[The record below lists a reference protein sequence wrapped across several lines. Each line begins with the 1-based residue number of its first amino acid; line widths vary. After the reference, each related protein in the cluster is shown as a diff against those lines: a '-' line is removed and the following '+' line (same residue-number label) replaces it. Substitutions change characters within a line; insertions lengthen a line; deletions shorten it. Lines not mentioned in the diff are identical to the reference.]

1 MIKSMT
7 GFGRADGALD
17 NLKITVEI
25 RSVNHKYQ
33 ELSFKMPKDF
43 FILEEQLRK
52 KVKEYISRG
61 RVDLFLSFDKEE
73 RNTQNLQIDWQL
85 ISQYIDAVSELHER
99 YNLLEQLSAKDLIR
113 FPNVVNFGYDEIVA
127 DQIAEQLL
135 ELVDSAL
142 QELSQMRLTEGAS
155 LYYDLVEK
163 LRGVQDLLGKVEER
177 APLVVKDYQERLTE
191 RIQDLTAGLAEIDES
206 RVLTEVAFFADKV
219 SIDEEVNRL
228 KSHFSQF
235 LTIIDETE
243 PVGRKLDFLIQEI
256 NREVNTIGSKAN
268 DISLSQYV
276 VEMKSEIEKIR
287 EQVQNIE

>member
-7 GFGRADGALD
+7 GFGRADGLLD

-25 RSVNHKYQ
+25 RSVNHKFQ

-113 FPNVVNFGYDEIVA
+113 FPNVVNFGYHEIAA

>member
-7 GFGRADGALD
+7 GFGRADGVLD

-85 ISQYIDAVSELHER
+85 ISHYIDAVSELNER

-163 LRGVQDLLGKVEER
+163 LRNVKDLLGKVEER

>member
-7 GFGRADGALD
+7 GFGRADGLLD

-25 RSVNHKYQ
+25 RSVNHKFQ

-235 LTIIDETE
+235 LIIIDETE